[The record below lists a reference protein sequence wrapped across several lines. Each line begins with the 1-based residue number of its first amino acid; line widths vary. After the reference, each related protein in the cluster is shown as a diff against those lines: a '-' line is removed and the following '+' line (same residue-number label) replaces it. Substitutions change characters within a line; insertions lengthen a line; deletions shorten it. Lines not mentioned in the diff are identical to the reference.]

1 MSNELILSLG
11 WALLH
16 SLWQIG
22 LLGLGTLGLERL
34 LRRYSAQV
42 RHQLLLFMLSGL
54 VLACAFTLFQ
64 EWRYFAQI
72 RHLVPNFQEGAG
84 QTNPSVLSLKPSPLL
99 HGLAPLPF
107 LLRCKIWVEQ
117 YLFWIVALWLLGIVY
132 FSMRFSWNY
141 WALQRL
147 QKQSSALE
155 DASLLNTTARIQQS
169 LGLRKSI
176 RFCLH
181 PTLHSPLT
189 FGYFRPVVLLPF
201 SLICQT
207 SPTLLEALLR
217 HELIHIRRA
226 DFLTNLLLSATQI
239 LFFYHPMIWVLSR
252 RIQELREEAYDEA
265 VLDSG
270 CNKLVYAEALLLLQK
285 LNHHKNIPL
294 VMQAQN
300 HPSHFAK
307 RVKQIL
313 RQAKPSAAPYSLV
326 PQSWLGAGLGLA
338 LAVILSITAIAAPK
352 KQDPTSAPIVPTKPI
367 ALDIPQS
374 EVKPIELP
382 GPKVKT
388 EAPKQR
394 PSLKQA
400 VTPPVDTPPAK
411 PISPALKM
419 VTLRDKTL
427 FVGENNISVTVSGVL
442 AEQIKLSST
451 NIFIDNLGPGQFKA
465 YANKIGKVIIK
476 VTTPDYYWDVEFIVI
491 LPDPVAVL
499 GGVGIIGGE
508 IPVSSIRESKG
519 IDPKLPPLSSDY
531 AEVKCEILGFNCI
544 YIPKEKDPIQIL
556 NPGGLFTPKALDQI
570 QTVNVNDQ
578 IIFDNIRAKCPG
590 DDKGRKINNIAFK
603 IVADPEKKE

>member
-1 MSNELILSLG
+1 MEQTLILSFG

-16 SLWQIG
+16 SIWQIG
-22 LLGLGTLGLERL
+22 LLGLCTLGLERL
-34 LRRYSAQV
+34 LRNYTAQI
-42 RHQLLLFMLSGL
+42 RHQLLLFLLGGM
-54 VLACAFTLFQ
+54 VLACGVTLFQ
-64 EWRYFAQI
+64 EWQHFAQVQ
-72 RHLVPNFQEGAG
+72 HLAPNWETG
-84 QTNPSVLSLKPSPLL
+84 QLETNTGFVNSPQSSPLQPSSM
-99 HGLAPLPF
+99 PL
-107 LLRCKIWVEQ
+107 LQKCKNWVESH
-117 YLFWIVALWLLGIVY
+117 LLWLVLVWMLGTLY
-132 FSMRFSWNY
+132 FSLRFGWNY
-141 WALQRL
+141 WALQ
-147 QKQSSALE
+147 
-155 DASLLNTTARIQQS
+155 
-169 LGLRKSI
+169 GLRKQSAALQEPQLLVLVEKI
-176 RFCLH
+176 QVGLGLQKKVRFYVH
-181 PTLHSPLT
+181 PSLGSPLT
-189 FGYFRPVVLLPF
+189 FGHFRPVILLPAA
-201 SLICQT
+201 LLCQT
-207 SPTLLEALLR
+207 SPDLLEALLR

-226 DFLTNLLLSATQI
+226 DFLVNLLLSVVQI
-239 LFFYHPMIWVLSR
+239 LFFYHPMIWVITR
-252 RIQELREEAYDEA
+252 RIQELREEACDA
-265 VLDSG
+265 DVLDSG
-270 CNKLVYAEALLLLQK
+270 CNKLVYAEALLRLQK
-285 LNHHKNIPL
+285 LNNHQNIPL

-338 LAVILSITAIAAPK
+338 LVIILSITALAAPK
-352 KQDPTSAPIVPTKPI
+352 KQAPTPTPIVPTKPI

-382 GPKVKT
+382 GPKVT
-388 EAPKQR
+388 PEVPKQR
-394 PSLKQA
+394 QTLKQV
-400 VTPPVDTPPAK
+400 VTPPIDTPPAK
-411 PISPALKM
+411 PASPVLKM

-427 FVGENNISVTVSGVL
+427 FLGENNISVTVSGVL

-451 NIFIDNLGPGQFKA
+451 NIFIDNMGQGQFKA
-465 YANKIGKVIIK
+465 YANKIGKVVIK
-476 VTTPDYYWDVEFIVI
+476 VTTPDYYWDVEFMVI

-499 GGVGIIGGE
+499 NGAGIIGGE

-544 YIPKEKDPIQIL
+544 YIPKEKDPIQIT

-590 DDKGRKINNIAFK
+590 DDKGRKINNVAFK